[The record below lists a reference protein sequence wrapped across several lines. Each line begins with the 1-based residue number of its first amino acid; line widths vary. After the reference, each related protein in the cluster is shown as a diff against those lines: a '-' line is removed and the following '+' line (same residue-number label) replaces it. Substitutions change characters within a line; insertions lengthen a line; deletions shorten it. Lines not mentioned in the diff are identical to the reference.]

1 MVITGPTDVLR
12 ISPLDHDNN
21 KKLFVMAP
29 KVSKKAQNIR
39 RKSKI
44 YISIADESFPY
55 KDVKG
60 KG

>member
-12 ISPLDHDNN
+12 ISPLD
-21 KKLFVMAP
+21 
-29 KVSKKAQNIR
+29 Q
-39 RKSKI
+39 RKPRIFAGSQK
-44 YISIADESFPY
+44 SIADESHTY